1 MEDSELEKYKDI
13 IKEISD
19 LKLEIEKYLYGGSET
34 VAGMSY
40 GDAVK
45 KLSYLKNRL
54 RNFSKEVK
62 KRYNDSKDV

>member
-1 MEDSELEKYKDI
+1 MEDPELENYKKIVKDISELK
-13 IKEISD
+13 IKID
-19 LKLEIEKYLYGGSET
+19 KYLYGGSET
-34 VAGMSY
+34 IAGMTY